1 MHRRCMPTEGEGK
14 HGSRYTVEGK
24 MGLKGWGGVKEE
36 IVSKEKVS
44 HAKPGRSRQ

>member
-1 MHRRCMPTEGEGK
+1 MYRRCMLIEGEGK
-14 HGSRYTVEGK
+14 YGFRYIVEGK

-44 HAKPGRSRQ
+44 YVKFGRSR